1 MSSNCKIYTL
11 LDKKLEKLLTFCIV
25 VNGSETCYK
34 SNCTC
39 QKNDRKIRAVSSR
52 VHNTT
57 NKDKPGP
64 RKDFVCTIMPSSGS
78 HVLSTHHFRTDSR
91 TENLTKCINASML
104 TTDEQNIFIGDVP
117 LRGLF
122 HLLIRLCIS
131 I

>member
-11 LDKKLEKLLTFCIV
+11 LDKKIEQSLTFCIV
-25 VNGSETCYK
+25 VNGSENCYI

-39 QKNDRKIRAVSSR
+39 QKNDRKIRAVSSP
-52 VHNTT
+52 VYNTK
-57 NKDKPGP
+57 NKDKPGS
-64 RKDFVCTIMPSSGS
+64 RKDFKCTMNS
-78 HVLSTHHFRTDSR
+78 HFLSTHHFRTDSS
-91 TENLTKCINASML
+91 TENLTKRINASML

>member
-11 LDKKLEKLLTFCIV
+11 LDKKIEKSLTFCIV
-25 VNGSETCYK
+25 VNGSETCYI

-39 QKNDRKIRAVSSR
+39 QKNDRKIRAVPSP
-52 VHNTT
+52 VHNTK
-57 NKDKPGP
+57 NKDKPSS
-64 RKDFVCTIMPSSGS
+64 RKDFKCTMNSRI
-78 HVLSTHHFRTDSR
+78 LSTHHFRTDSR